1 MKSTLSYGDK
11 CIISRNENE
20 IRALQDM
27 KARVIK
33 NTDDAIKS
41 LIKQNREIL
50 GRE

>member
-1 MKSTLSYGDK
+1 MKLTLSYGDK

-20 IRALQDM
+20 IRELQDK
-27 KARVIK
+27 KARVIR
-33 NTDDAIKS
+33 NIDGAIKD

>member
-11 CIISRNENE
+11 CILSRNENE
-20 IRALQDM
+20 IRELQAM
-27 KARVIK
+27 KNRVIE
-33 NTDDAIKS
+33 NTNEAIKS